1 MRYVVSMLAG
11 IVMAVLLFWL
21 MQGLVANKKSF
32 ERQQDA
38 GKLVDFVRV
47 RQDELVQERE
57 RKPPKKPP
65 PPDKPPPPPK
75 LSVQDTSKPPPTP
88 LDIETPNIDVP
99 FGGSGPYIGSWSPGD
114 PAAEGDVVPI
124 VRIEP
129 QYPREALL
137 KGIEGW
143 VKVKF
148 VILEDGSVDSPT
160 VIEAE
165 PNRLFNRAAIRAI
178 LRWKFKPRIVDGQA
192 VRREAEQ
199 IIEFSLNQQS

>member
-1 MRYVVSMLAG
+1 MRYVVSILAG
-11 IVMAVLLFWL
+11 IVMSILLFWL

-124 VRIEP
+124 VRINP

-148 VILEDGSVDSPT
+148 IILEDGSVDSPT

-178 LRWKFKPRIVDGQA
+178 LRWKFKPRIVDGQP

-199 IIEFSLNQQS
+199 VIEFSLDQAS

>member
-1 MRYVVSMLAG
+1 MRYVVSIFAG
-11 IVMAVLLFWL
+11 IFMSILLFWL

-65 PPDKPPPPPK
+65 P
-75 LSVQDTSKPPPTP
+75 TP

-124 VRIEP
+124 VRINP

-148 VILEDGSVDSPT
+148 IILEDGSVDSPT

-199 IIEFSLNQQS
+199 VIEFSLDQAS